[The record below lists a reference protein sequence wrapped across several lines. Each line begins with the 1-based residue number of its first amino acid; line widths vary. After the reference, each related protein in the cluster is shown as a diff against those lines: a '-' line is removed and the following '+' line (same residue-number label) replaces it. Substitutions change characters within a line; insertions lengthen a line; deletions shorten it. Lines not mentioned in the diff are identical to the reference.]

1 MNTQTW
7 KSKPLVHSINMHND
21 NSLPVYD
28 FPTLIKGMKNKLAWE
43 TGELNAMVLLKSS
56 EKQIIL
62 TALHEDTEIKS
73 FQSNSSITF
82 QILEGQLKFRTRKE
96 SIILEIGQLLTLHE
110 KVKYSLT
117 SIEETVFL
125 LTIANE
131 NIYPEAN

>member
-7 KSKPLVHSINMHND
+7 KSRPLVHNINVHN
-21 NSLPVYD
+21 NSLLPVYD
-28 FPTLIKGMKNKLAWE
+28 YSTLIKGMKHKLAWK
-43 TGELNAMVLLKSS
+43 TGELNAKVLLRSP

-62 TALHEDTEIKS
+62 TALHKDTEIKS

-82 QILEGQLKFRTRKE
+82 QILEGQLKFQTRKE
-96 SIILEIGQLLTLHE
+96 SIILEIGQLLMLHE

-131 NIYPEAN
+131 DIYPKAN